1 MGGIR
6 VKYNFDEVIDR
17 RDFNSVKYDER
28 MKKFGTD
35 DVIPLWIADMDFR
48 TAQPII
54 DAMIKRAEHGI
65 FGYVSKPLSYKEAAS
80 EFQLRRHGWKLDP
93 DTISFAVGIVPA
105 MAELV
110 REFVQPGE
118 KVLIQTP
125 VYPEFYNVVEVWE
138 GREVVENKLLE
149 KDGWYVIDFVDFEE
163 KLKSGVK
170 LFILCN
176 PHNPIGRIWTKEEL
190 VKMGELCLKYNV
202 PVISDE
208 IHGDLELYG
217 NKYTAFGTLSE
228 ELKKNTIICFAATKT
243 FNLAGLQACSI
254 VFHRADWK
262 KRFDGFWSG
271 LDIHRNNCFSLV
283 AMEAAWRHGDEWLD
297 QMLEYVGENMRFVK
311 EYLDREIP
319 QIKMTLPQATYLM
332 WLDCRELGMDS
343 KELNEFFVKKAKV
356 GFNNGKDFCRS
367 LDGYMRMNAAHPRYQ
382 LKQALEQIKEAVEAT
397 FGRSE

>member
-1 MGGIR
+1 M
-6 VKYNFDEVIDR
+6 KYNFDEVIDR
-17 RDFNSVKYDER
+17 RDFYSVKYDER

-93 DTISFAVGIVPA
+93 DTMSFAVGIVPA

-138 GREVVENKLLE
+138 GREVVENRLLE
-149 KDGWYVIDFVDFEE
+149 KDGWYDIDFEDFEE

-202 PVISDE
+202 PMISDE

-254 VFHRADWK
+254 VFHREDWK

-311 EYLDREIP
+311 EYLEREIP

-356 GFNNGKDFCRS
+356 GLNNGKDFCRS
-367 LDGYMRMNAAHPRYQ
+367 LDGYMRMNAAHPRAQ
-382 LKQALEQIKEAVEAT
+382 LKQALEQIKEAVHQLT
-397 FGRSE
+397 MGN

>member
-1 MGGIR
+1 MR
-6 VKYNFDEVIDR
+6 YNFDEIIDR
-17 RDFNSVKYDER
+17 KDFYSVKYDER

-48 TAQPII
+48 TAKPII

-65 FGYVSKPLSYKEAAS
+65 FGYVSKPLSYKEAAA

-93 DTISFAVGIVPA
+93 DTMSFAVGIVPA

-110 REFVQPGE
+110 REFTEPGE

-149 KDGWYVIDFVDFEE
+149 KDGWYDIDFEDFEE

-190 VKMGELCLKYNV
+190 VRMGELCLKYNV

-208 IHGDLELYG
+208 IHGDLELYE

-254 VFHRADWK
+254 VFHREDWK
-262 KRFDGFWSG
+262 KRFDGFWGG

-297 QMLEYVGENMRFVK
+297 QMLEYVGENMKFVK
-311 EYLDREIP
+311 HYLEKEIP
-319 QIKMTLPQATYLM
+319 QIKMTIPQATYLM

-356 GFNNGKDFCRS
+356 GMNNGKDFCRS
-367 LDGYMRMNAAHPRYQ
+367 LDGYMRMNAAHPRAQ
-382 LKQALEQIKEAVEAT
+382 LKQALEQIKEAVHQLT
-397 FGRSE
+397 MGN

>member
-48 TAQPII
+48 TARPII

-93 DTISFAVGIVPA
+93 DTMSFAVGIVPA

-297 QMLEYVGENMRFVK
+297 QMLEYIGENMRFVK

-356 GFNNGKDFCRS
+356 GLNNGKDFCRS

>member
-1 MGGIR
+1 

-17 RDFNSVKYDER
+17 RDFYSVKYDER

-65 FGYVSKPLSYKEAAS
+65 FGYVSKPMSYKEAAS

-93 DTISFAVGIVPA
+93 DTMSFAVGIVPA

-138 GREVVENKLLE
+138 GREVVENRLLE
-149 KDGWYVIDFVDFEE
+149 KDGWYDIDFEDFEE

-202 PVISDE
+202 PMISDE

-254 VFHRADWK
+254 VFHREDWK

-311 EYLDREIP
+311 EYLEREIP

-356 GFNNGKDFCRS
+356 GLNNGKDFCRS
-367 LDGYMRMNAAHPRYQ
+367 LDGYMRMNAAHPRAQ
-382 LKQALEQIKEAVEAT
+382 LKQALEQIKEAVHQLT
-397 FGRSE
+397 MDN

>member
-1 MGGIR
+1 M
-6 VKYNFDEVIDR
+6 KYNFDEVIDR
-17 RDFNSVKYDER
+17 RDFYSVKYDER

-93 DTISFAVGIVPA
+93 DTMSFAVGIVPA

-110 REFVQPGE
+110 REFVQPGG

-138 GREVVENKLLE
+138 GREVVENRLLE
-149 KDGWYVIDFVDFEE
+149 KDGWYDIDFEDFEE

-202 PVISDE
+202 PMISDE

-254 VFHRADWK
+254 VFHREDWK

-311 EYLDREIP
+311 EYLEREIP

-356 GFNNGKDFCRS
+356 GLNNGKDFCRS
-367 LDGYMRMNAAHPRYQ
+367 LDGYMRMNAAHPRAQ
-382 LKQALEQIKEAVEAT
+382 LKQALEQIKEAVEAL
-397 FGRSE
+397 GDRR

>member
-1 MGGIR
+1 M
-6 VKYNFDEVIDR
+6 KYNFDEVIDR
-17 RDFNSVKYDER
+17 RDFYSVKYDER

-93 DTISFAVGIVPA
+93 DTMSFAVGIVPA

-138 GREVVENKLLE
+138 GREVVENRLLE
-149 KDGWYVIDFVDFEE
+149 KDGWYDIDFEDFEE

-176 PHNPIGRIWTKEEL
+176 PHNPIGRIWTREEL

-202 PVISDE
+202 PMISDE

-254 VFHRADWK
+254 VFHREDWK

-311 EYLDREIP
+311 EYLEREIP

-356 GFNNGKDFCRS
+356 GLNNGKDFCRS
-367 LDGYMRMNAAHPRYQ
+367 LDGYMRMNAAHPRAQ

>member
-1 MGGIR
+1 MR
-6 VKYNFDEVIDR
+6 YNFDEIIDR
-17 RDFNSVKYDER
+17 KDFYSVKYDER

-65 FGYVSKPLSYKEAAS
+65 FGYVSKPLSYKEAAA

-93 DTISFAVGIVPA
+93 DTMSFAVGIVPA

-110 REFVQPGE
+110 REFTEPGE

-149 KDGWYVIDFVDFEE
+149 KDGWYDIDFEDFEE

-190 VKMGELCLKYNV
+190 VRMGELCLKYNV

-208 IHGDLELYG
+208 IHGDLELYE

-254 VFHRADWK
+254 VFHREDWK
-262 KRFDGFWSG
+262 KRFDGFWGG

-297 QMLEYVGENMRFVK
+297 QMLEYVGENMKFVK
-311 EYLDREIP
+311 HYLEKEIP
-319 QIKMTLPQATYLM
+319 QIKMTIPQATYLM

-356 GFNNGKDFCRS
+356 GMNNGKDFCRS
-367 LDGYMRMNAAHPRYQ
+367 LDGYMRMNAAHPRAQ
-382 LKQALEQIKEAVEAT
+382 LKQALEQIKEAVHQLT
-397 FGRSE
+397 MGI

>member
-93 DTISFAVGIVPA
+93 DTMSFAVGIVPA

-138 GREVVENKLLE
+138 GREVVENRLLE

-356 GFNNGKDFCRS
+356 GLNNGKDFCRS

>member
-1 MGGIR
+1 M
-6 VKYNFDEVIDR
+6 KYNFDEVIDR
-17 RDFNSVKYDER
+17 RDFYSVKYDER

-65 FGYVSKPLSYKEAAS
+65 FGYVSKPMSYKEAAS

-93 DTISFAVGIVPA
+93 DTMSFAVGIVPA

-138 GREVVENKLLE
+138 GREVVENRLLE
-149 KDGWYVIDFVDFEE
+149 KDGWYDIDFEDFEE

-202 PVISDE
+202 PMISDE

-254 VFHRADWK
+254 VFHREDWK

-311 EYLDREIP
+311 EYLEREIP

-356 GFNNGKDFCRS
+356 GLNNGKDFCRS
-367 LDGYMRMNAAHPRYQ
+367 LDGYMRMNAAHPRAQ
-382 LKQALEQIKEAVEAT
+382 LKQALEQIKEAVHQLT
-397 FGRSE
+397 MDN

>member
-1 MGGIR
+1 M
-6 VKYNFDEVIDR
+6 KYNFDEVIDR
-17 RDFNSVKYDER
+17 RDFYSVKYDER

-65 FGYVSKPLSYKEAAS
+65 FGYVSKPMSYKEAAS

-93 DTISFAVGIVPA
+93 DTMSFAVGIVPA

-138 GREVVENKLLE
+138 GREVVENRLLE
-149 KDGWYVIDFVDFEE
+149 KDGWYDIDFEDFEE

-176 PHNPIGRIWTKEEL
+176 PHNPIGRIWTREEL

-202 PVISDE
+202 PMISDE

-254 VFHRADWK
+254 VFHREDWK

-311 EYLDREIP
+311 EYLKREIP

-356 GFNNGKDFCRS
+356 GLNNGKDFCRS
-367 LDGYMRMNAAHPRYQ
+367 LDGYMRMNAAHPRAQ
-382 LKQALEQIKEAVEAT
+382 LKQALEQIKEAIEAL
-397 FGRSE
+397 GDRR

>member
-1 MGGIR
+1 MR
-6 VKYNFDEVIDR
+6 YNFDEMIDR
-17 RDFNSVKYDER
+17 RDYYSVKYDER
-28 MKKFGTD
+28 MKKFGTV

-65 FGYVSKPLSYKEAAS
+65 FGYVSKPLSYKEAAA
-80 EFQLRRHGWKLDP
+80 EFQLRRHGWKLDT
-93 DTISFAVGIVPA
+93 DTMSFAVGIVPA

-110 REFVQPGE
+110 REFTDPGE

-149 KDGWYVIDFVDFEE
+149 KNGWYDIDFEDFEE

-190 VKMGELCLKYNV
+190 VRMGELCLKYNV

-254 VFHRADWK
+254 VFHREDWK

-297 QMLEYVGENMRFVK
+297 QMLEYVGENMKYVK
-311 EYLDREIP
+311 EYLEREIP
-319 QIKMTLPQATYLM
+319 QIKMTIPQATYLM

-356 GFNNGKDFCRS
+356 GMNNGKDFCRS
-367 LDGYMRMNAAHPRYQ
+367 LDGYMRMNAAHPRAQ

>member
-93 DTISFAVGIVPA
+93 DTMSFAVGIVPA

-149 KDGWYVIDFVDFEE
+149 KDGWHVIDFVDFEE

-356 GFNNGKDFCRS
+356 GLNNGKDFCRS

>member
-1 MGGIR
+1 MR
-6 VKYNFDEVIDR
+6 YNFDEIIDR
-17 RDFNSVKYDER
+17 KDFYSVKYDER

-65 FGYVSKPLSYKEAAS
+65 FGYVSKPLSYKEAAA

-93 DTISFAVGIVPA
+93 DTMSFAVGIVPA

-110 REFVQPGE
+110 REFTEPGE

-149 KDGWYVIDFVDFEE
+149 KDGWYDIDFEDFEE

-190 VKMGELCLKYNV
+190 VRMGELCLKYNV

-208 IHGDLELYG
+208 IHGDLELYE

-254 VFHRADWK
+254 VFHREDWK
-262 KRFDGFWSG
+262 KRFDGFWGG

-297 QMLEYVGENMRFVK
+297 QMLEYVGENMKFVK
-311 EYLDREIP
+311 HYLEKEIP
-319 QIKMTLPQATYLM
+319 QIKMTIPQATYLM

-356 GFNNGKDFCRS
+356 GMNNGKDFCRS
-367 LDGYMRMNAAHPRYQ
+367 LDGYMRMNAAHPRAQ
-382 LKQALEQIKEAVEAT
+382 LKQALEQIKEAVHQLT
-397 FGRSE
+397 MGN

>member
-93 DTISFAVGIVPA
+93 DTMSFAVGIVPA

-271 LDIHRNNCFSLV
+271 VDIHRNNCFSLV

-356 GFNNGKDFCRS
+356 GLNNGKDFCRS

>member
-1 MGGIR
+1 M
-6 VKYNFDEVIDR
+6 KYNFDEVIDR
-17 RDFNSVKYDER
+17 RDFYSVKYDER

-93 DTISFAVGIVPA
+93 DTMSFAVGIVPA

-110 REFVQPGE
+110 REFVQPGG

-138 GREVVENKLLE
+138 GREVVENRLLE
-149 KDGWYVIDFVDFEE
+149 KDGWYDIDFEDFEE

-176 PHNPIGRIWTKEEL
+176 PHNPIGRIWTREEL

-202 PVISDE
+202 PMISDE

-254 VFHRADWK
+254 VFHREDWK

-311 EYLDREIP
+311 EYLEREIP

-356 GFNNGKDFCRS
+356 GLNNGKDFCRS
-367 LDGYMRMNAAHPRYQ
+367 LDGYMRMNAAHPRAQ
-382 LKQALEQIKEAVEAT
+382 LKQALEQIKEAVHQLT
-397 FGRSE
+397 MDS

>member
-1 MGGIR
+1 M
-6 VKYNFDEVIDR
+6 KYNFDEVIDR
-17 RDFNSVKYDER
+17 RDFYSVKYDER

-65 FGYVSKPLSYKEAAS
+65 FGYVSKPMSYKEAAS

-93 DTISFAVGIVPA
+93 DTMSFAVGIVPA

-110 REFVQPGE
+110 REFVQPGG

-138 GREVVENKLLE
+138 GREVVENRLLE
-149 KDGWYVIDFVDFEE
+149 KDGWYDIDFEDFEE

-202 PVISDE
+202 PMISDE

-254 VFHRADWK
+254 VFHREDWK

-311 EYLDREIP
+311 EYLEREIP

-356 GFNNGKDFCRS
+356 GLNNGKDFCRS
-367 LDGYMRMNAAHPRYQ
+367 LDGYMRMNAAHPRAQ
-382 LKQALEQIKEAVEAT
+382 LKQALEQIKEAVHQLT
-397 FGRSE
+397 MDN

>member
-356 GFNNGKDFCRS
+356 GLNNGKDFCRS

>member
-202 PVISDE
+202 PMISDE

-254 VFHRADWK
+254 VFHREDWK

-311 EYLDREIP
+311 EYLEREIP

-356 GFNNGKDFCRS
+356 GLNNGKDFCRS
-367 LDGYMRMNAAHPRYQ
+367 LDGYMRMNAAHPRAQ

>member
-1 MGGIR
+1 M
-6 VKYNFDEVIDR
+6 KYNFDEVIDR
-17 RDFNSVKYDER
+17 RDFYSVKYDER

-93 DTISFAVGIVPA
+93 DTMSFAVGIVPA

-110 REFVQPGE
+110 REFVQPGG

-138 GREVVENKLLE
+138 GREVVENRLLE
-149 KDGWYVIDFVDFEE
+149 KDGWYDIDFEDFEE

-176 PHNPIGRIWTKEEL
+176 PHNPIGRIWTREEL

-202 PVISDE
+202 PMISDE

-254 VFHRADWK
+254 VFHREDWK

-311 EYLDREIP
+311 EYLEREIP

-343 KELNEFFVKKAKV
+343 KELNEFFVKKVKV
-356 GFNNGKDFCRS
+356 GLNNGKDFCRS
-367 LDGYMRMNAAHPRYQ
+367 LDGYMRMNAAHPRAQ
-382 LKQALEQIKEAVEAT
+382 LKQALEQIKEAVEAL
-397 FGRSE
+397 GDRR

>member
-93 DTISFAVGIVPA
+93 DTMSFAVGIVPA

-356 GFNNGKDFCRS
+356 GLNNGKDFCRS

>member
-1 MGGIR
+1 M
-6 VKYNFDEVIDR
+6 KYNFDEVIDR
-17 RDFNSVKYDER
+17 RDFYSVKYDER

-65 FGYVSKPLSYKEAAS
+65 FGYVSKPMSYKEAAS

-93 DTISFAVGIVPA
+93 DTMSFAVGIVPA

-138 GREVVENKLLE
+138 GREVVENRLLE
-149 KDGWYVIDFVDFEE
+149 KDGWYDIDFEDFEE

-176 PHNPIGRIWTKEEL
+176 PHNPIGRIWTREEL

-202 PVISDE
+202 PMISDE

-254 VFHRADWK
+254 VFHREDWK

-311 EYLDREIP
+311 EYLEREIP

-356 GFNNGKDFCRS
+356 GLNNGKDFCRS
-367 LDGYMRMNAAHPRYQ
+367 LDGYMRMNAAHPRAQ
-382 LKQALEQIKEAVEAT
+382 LKQALEQIKEAVEAL
-397 FGRSE
+397 GDRR

>member
-1 MGGIR
+1 M
-6 VKYNFDEVIDR
+6 KYNFDEVIDR
-17 RDFNSVKYDER
+17 RDFYSVKYDER

-93 DTISFAVGIVPA
+93 DTMSFAVGIVPA

-110 REFVQPGE
+110 REFVQPGG

-138 GREVVENKLLE
+138 GREVVENRLLE
-149 KDGWYVIDFVDFEE
+149 KDGWYDIDFEDFEE

-176 PHNPIGRIWTKEEL
+176 PHNPIGRIWTREEL

-202 PVISDE
+202 PMISDE

-254 VFHRADWK
+254 VFHREDWK

-311 EYLDREIP
+311 EYLEREIP

-356 GFNNGKDFCRS
+356 GLNNGKDFCRS
-367 LDGYMRMNAAHPRYQ
+367 LDGYMRMNAAHPRAQ
-382 LKQALEQIKEAVEAT
+382 LKQALEQIKEAVHQLT
-397 FGRSE
+397 MDN

>member
-1 MGGIR
+1 M
-6 VKYNFDEVIDR
+6 KYNFDEVIDR
-17 RDFNSVKYDER
+17 RDFYSVKYDER

-65 FGYVSKPLSYKEAAS
+65 FGYVSKPMSYKEAAS

-93 DTISFAVGIVPA
+93 DTMSFAVGIVPA

-138 GREVVENKLLE
+138 GREVVENRLLE
-149 KDGWYVIDFVDFEE
+149 KDGWYDIDFEDFEE

-202 PVISDE
+202 PMISDE

-254 VFHRADWK
+254 VFHREDWK

-311 EYLDREIP
+311 EYLEREIP

-356 GFNNGKDFCRS
+356 GLNNGKDFCRS
-367 LDGYMRMNAAHPRYQ
+367 LDGYMRMNAAHPRAQ
-382 LKQALEQIKEAVEAT
+382 LKQALEQIKEAVHQLT
-397 FGRSE
+397 MDS

>member
-1 MGGIR
+1 M
-6 VKYNFDEVIDR
+6 KYNFDEVIDR
-17 RDFNSVKYDER
+17 RDFYSVKYDER

-65 FGYVSKPLSYKEAAS
+65 FGYVSKPMSYKEAAS

-93 DTISFAVGIVPA
+93 DTMSFAVGIVPA

-138 GREVVENKLLE
+138 GREVVENRLLE
-149 KDGWYVIDFVDFEE
+149 KDGWYDIDFEDFEE

-176 PHNPIGRIWTKEEL
+176 PHNPIGRIWTREEL

-202 PVISDE
+202 PMISDE

-254 VFHRADWK
+254 VFHREDWK

-311 EYLDREIP
+311 EYLKREIP

-356 GFNNGKDFCRS
+356 GLNNGKDFCRS
-367 LDGYMRMNAAHPRYQ
+367 LDGYMRMNAAHPRAQ
-382 LKQALEQIKEAVEAT
+382 LKQALEQIKEAVHQLT
-397 FGRSE
+397 MDN

>member
-17 RDFNSVKYDER
+17 RDFYSVKYDER

-65 FGYVSKPLSYKEAAS
+65 FGYVSKPMSYKEAAS

-93 DTISFAVGIVPA
+93 DTMSFAVGIVPA

-138 GREVVENKLLE
+138 GREVVENRLLE
-149 KDGWYVIDFVDFEE
+149 KDGWYDIDFEDFEE

-202 PVISDE
+202 PMISDE

-254 VFHRADWK
+254 VFHREDWK

-311 EYLDREIP
+311 EYLKREIP

-356 GFNNGKDFCRS
+356 GLNNGKDFCRS
-367 LDGYMRMNAAHPRYQ
+367 LDGYMRMNAAHPRAQ
-382 LKQALEQIKEAVEAT
+382 LKQALEQIKEAVHQLT
-397 FGRSE
+397 MDN

>member
-1 MGGIR
+1 M
-6 VKYNFDEVIDR
+6 KYNFDEVIDR

-93 DTISFAVGIVPA
+93 DTMSFAVGIVPA

-149 KDGWYVIDFVDFEE
+149 KDGWHVIDFVDFEE

-356 GFNNGKDFCRS
+356 GLNNGKDFCRS

>member
-1 MGGIR
+1 M
-6 VKYNFDEVIDR
+6 KYNFDEVIDR
-17 RDFNSVKYDER
+17 RDFYSVKYDER

-65 FGYVSKPLSYKEAAS
+65 FGYVSKPMSYKEAAS

-93 DTISFAVGIVPA
+93 DTMSFAVGIVPA

-138 GREVVENKLLE
+138 GREVVENRLLE
-149 KDGWYVIDFVDFEE
+149 KDGWYDIDFEDFEE

-202 PVISDE
+202 PMISDE

-254 VFHRADWK
+254 VFHREDWK

-311 EYLDREIP
+311 EYLEREIP

-356 GFNNGKDFCRS
+356 GLNNGKDFCRS
-367 LDGYMRMNAAHPRYQ
+367 LDGYMRMNAAHPRAQ

>member
-1 MGGIR
+1 

-17 RDFNSVKYDER
+17 RDFYSVKYDER

-65 FGYVSKPLSYKEAAS
+65 FGYVSKPMSYKEAAS

-93 DTISFAVGIVPA
+93 DTMSFAVGIVPA

-110 REFVQPGE
+110 REFVQPGG

-138 GREVVENKLLE
+138 GREVVENRLLE
-149 KDGWYVIDFVDFEE
+149 KDGWYDIDFEDFEE

-202 PVISDE
+202 PMISDE

-254 VFHRADWK
+254 VFHREDWK

-311 EYLDREIP
+311 EYLEREIP

-356 GFNNGKDFCRS
+356 GLNNGKDFCRS
-367 LDGYMRMNAAHPRYQ
+367 LDGYMRMNAAHPRAQ
-382 LKQALEQIKEAVEAT
+382 LKQALEQIKEAVHQLT
-397 FGRSE
+397 MDN

>member
-80 EFQLRRHGWKLDP
+80 EFQIRRHGWKLDP
-93 DTISFAVGIVPA
+93 DTMSFAVGIVPA

-356 GFNNGKDFCRS
+356 GLNNGKDFCRS

>member
-1 MGGIR
+1 MR
-6 VKYNFDEVIDR
+6 YNFDEMIDR
-17 RDFNSVKYDER
+17 KDFYSVKYDER

-65 FGYVSKPLSYKEAAS
+65 FGYVSKPLSYKQAAA
-80 EFQLRRHGWKLDP
+80 EFQMRRHGWKLDP
-93 DTISFAVGIVPA
+93 DTMSFAVGIVPA

-110 REFVQPGE
+110 REFTDPGE

-138 GREVVENKLLE
+138 GREVVENRLLE
-149 KDGWYVIDFVDFEE
+149 KEGWYDIDFEDFEE

-176 PHNPIGRIWTKEEL
+176 PHNPIGRIWTMEEL
-190 VKMGELCLKYNV
+190 VRMGELCLKYNV

-254 VFHRADWK
+254 VFHREDWK

-283 AMEAAWRHGDEWLD
+283 AIEAAWRHGDEWLD
-297 QMLEYVGENMRFVK
+297 QMLEYVGDNMKFVK
-311 EYLDREIP
+311 EYLEREIP
-319 QIKMTLPQATYLM
+319 QIKMTIPQATYLM

-343 KELNEFFVKKAKV
+343 KELNDFFINKAKV
-356 GFNNGKDFCRS
+356 GLNNGKDFCRS
-367 LDGYMRMNAAHPRYQ
+367 LDGYMRMNAAHPRAQ
-382 LKQALEQIKEAVEAT
+382 LKQALEQIKEAVHQLT
-397 FGRSE
+397 IGNCLTLLL